1 MNCILKRRRKKR
13 LKLDCM
19 QDRTAL
25 LLGDSAVA
33 QLSKAHVMVIGL
45 GGVGGTAAEALCRS
59 GVGRLTLVDGDQ
71 VAVSNLNR
79 QIVAVRS
86 TVGWPKATA
95 MKKRLEEIQPEALL
109 TAEDCNFTEQTSE
122 RLLALQPDFII
133 DAIDS
138 MADKL
143 CLIVK
148 CHQKGLSIISATGA
162 GNRMDLQQLKLADVF
177 DTQGDPVCRRLRR
190 ELRKQGVERHMV
202 VYSQETPMRKG
213 RPTGSMMFVP
223 SAMGLLLAQHVVSC
237 LKSRDD
243 V

>member
-1 MNCILKRRRKKR
+1 MPQRRWQAHIGRWGSSSSFQLKSS
-13 LKLDCM
+13 
-19 QDRTAL
+19 DRSCSEYRGL
-25 LLGDSAVA
+25 A
-33 QLSKAHVMVIGL
+33 QS
-45 GGVGGTAAEALCRS
+45 
-59 GVGRLTLVDGDQ
+59 DGYE
-71 VAVSNLNR
+71 
-79 QIVAVRS
+79 
-86 TVGWPKATA
+86 
-95 MKKRLEEIQPEALL
+95 KRLEEIQPEALL

-177 DTQGDPVCRRLRR
+177 DTQGDPVCRILRR

-213 RPTGSMMFVP
+213 RPTEV
-223 SAMGLLLAQHVVSC
+223 
-237 LKSRDD
+237 
-243 V
+243 